1 MVISTTAYATPPST
15 IPCLSVLRH
24 RAKGSIH
31 IDCGITSFQNK
42 ESSVIT
48 SAIEGSSMEAPT
60 PNMLLSFFQFEHM
73 FHHMVVQLLQ
83 Q

>member
-15 IPCLSVLRH
+15 IPCLSVVCH

-31 IDCGITSFQNK
+31 IGCGINSFQNK

-48 SAIEGSSMEAPT
+48 SALEGSSIETPT
-60 PNMLLSFFQFEHM
+60 PNMLLSSFSI
-73 FHHMVVQLLQ
+73 
-83 Q
+83 